1 MTSKVS
7 FYVPCFNAAKTIGPC
22 LEAVF
27 KQEYPVAEVI
37 VVDDGSTDESAAI
50 ASRYPVKLLS
60 HAHNLGLAAARNTA
74 IKNAKGDFIA
84 SVDADCCAQSDWLE
98 ILMRRLDSSCIYAA
112 GGRLIE
118 NKPKTIFDEWR
129 LLRMKQN
136 WEDEPPSFLFGS
148 NTVFRKETLF
158 DIGLYNE
165 KYSTNYE
172 DVDIC
177 NRLKERGYIFTYE
190 PKAIARHLKNDTI
203 CSLMDSYW
211 GWNIG
216 YYQKKMY
223 YLNFDNFIYKIKDNI
238 GLANR
243 YIEED
248 MASGRYRMLYLDFL
262 LCLHHSLR
270 DFEYFISCVSFKGRS
285 LQCHDSLSCWLSL
298 LDLSFFYH
306 FNSSVNELPTFI
318 PKENAF
324 LQNYFALSL
333 ILGKSIS
340 EKFRGNNFQYVLYK
354 HLFLSICGL
363 SDQHLL
369 RRVLNLIESR
379 GDWDGLFIK
388 SQPNLNALFLENIT
402 LNFRQ
407 WLEVLVSRYPEIIR
421 LLEVSAQ
428 EADGPYIFYKKE
440 NRNNENR

>member
-1 MTSKVS
+1 M
-7 FYVPCFNAAKTIGPC
+7 
-22 LEAVF
+22 
-27 KQEYPVAEVI
+27 
-37 VVDDGSTDESAAI
+37 
-50 ASRYPVKLLS
+50 
-60 HAHNLGLAAARNTA
+60 
-74 IKNAKGDFIA
+74 
-84 SVDADCCAQSDWLE
+84 
-98 ILMRRLDSSCIYAA
+98 
-112 GGRLIE
+112 
-118 NKPKTIFDEWR
+118 
-129 LLRMKQN
+129 
-136 WEDEPPSFLFGS
+136 
-148 NTVFRKETLF
+148 
-158 DIGLYNE
+158 
-165 KYSTNYE
+165 
-172 DVDIC
+172 
-177 NRLKERGYIFTYE
+177 
-190 PKAIARHLKNDTI
+190 
-203 CSLMDSYW
+203 
-211 GWNIG
+211 
-216 YYQKKMY
+216 
-223 YLNFDNFIYKIKDNI
+223 
-238 GLANR
+238 
-243 YIEED
+243 
-248 MASGRYRMLYLDFL
+248 
-262 LCLHHSLR
+262 
-270 DFEYFISCVSFKGRS
+270 
-285 LQCHDSLSCWLSL
+285 
-298 LDLSFFYH
+298 
-306 FNSSVNELPTFI
+306 NELPTFI